1 MQLNL
6 THNLWEIGGD
16 FCFRIPYTK
25 APTLLSIETL
35 SVTSP
40 GPSISARIRH
50 AREQARLEPKAL
62 REALAKKGFDLSKTG
77 LHRLETIE
85 PMNPSV
91 KLIEAI
97 AEVTNVSPGWLLF
110 GTGTALKADAAAN
123 AIRGRV
129 LDTIEL
135 MSQALDMTSRQR
147 TSFDKW
153 LVSMRSTVPTTI
165 ERP

>member
-1 MQLNL
+1 M
-6 THNLWEIGGD
+6 
-16 FCFRIPYTK
+16 
-25 APTLLSIETL
+25 
-35 SVTSP
+35 SP
-40 GPSISARIRH
+40 SSNTISSRIRH
-50 AREQARLEPKAL
+50 AREQARLDPKAL
-62 REALAKKGFDLSKTG
+62 RQALSEKGFELSKTG

-85 PMNPSV
+85 PMNPSI

-97 AEVTNVSPGWLLF
+97 AQATNVSPGWLLF
-110 GTGTALKADAAAN
+110 GTGTALQPDVAAI

-135 MSQALDMTSRQR
+135 MSQALDMTQRQQ

-153 LVSMRSTVPTTI
+153 LVSMRATAPKVI

>member
-1 MQLNL
+1 M
-6 THNLWEIGGD
+6 
-16 FCFRIPYTK
+16 
-25 APTLLSIETL
+25 
-35 SVTSP
+35 TSP
-40 GPSISARIRH
+40 SSSISARIRH
-50 AREQARLEPKAL
+50 SREQARLEPKAL
-62 REALAKKGFDLSKTG
+62 REALAEKGFDLSKTG

-91 KLIEAI
+91 KLMEAI
-97 AEVTNVSPGWLLF
+97 AQVTNVSPGWLLF

-135 MSQALDMTSRQR
+135 MSQALDMTGRQQ

-153 LVSMRSTVPTTI
+153 LVSMRSTVPSKI

>member
-1 MQLNL
+1 MSLVI
-6 THNLWEIGGD
+6 EI
-16 FCFRIPYTK
+16 
-25 APTLLSIETL
+25 L

-40 GPSISARIRH
+40 SSSISARIRH

-62 REALAKKGFDLSKTG
+62 REALAQKGYDLSKTG

-91 KLIEAI
+91 KLMEAI
-97 AEVTNVSPGWLLF
+97 AQVTNVSPGWLLF

-135 MSQALDMTSRQR
+135 MSQALDMTGRQQ

-153 LVSMRSTVPTTI
+153 LASMRSTVPSKI

>member
-1 MQLNL
+1 M
-6 THNLWEIGGD
+6 
-16 FCFRIPYTK
+16 
-25 APTLLSIETL
+25 
-35 SVTSP
+35 TSP
-40 GPSISARIRH
+40 SSSISARIRH

-62 REALAKKGFDLSKTG
+62 REALAQKGFDLSKTG

-91 KLIEAI
+91 KLMEAI
-97 AEVTNVSPGWLLF
+97 AQVTNVSPGWLLF

-135 MSQALDMTSRQR
+135 MSQALDMTGRQQS
-147 TSFDKW
+147 SFDKW
-153 LVSMRSTVPTTI
+153 LASMRSTVPSRI

>member
-1 MQLNL
+1 M
-6 THNLWEIGGD
+6 
-16 FCFRIPYTK
+16 
-25 APTLLSIETL
+25 
-35 SVTSP
+35 TSP
-40 GPSISARIRH
+40 GPSISARIRY

-62 REALAKKGFDLSKTG
+62 REALATKGFDLSKTG
-77 LHRLETIE
+77 LHRLETVE

-97 AEVTNVSPGWLLF
+97 AELTNVSPGWLLF
-110 GTGTALKADAAAN
+110 GTGTALRADAAAN

-147 TSFDKW
+147 SSFDKW
-153 LVSMRSTVPTTI
+153 LASMRSSVPTTI

>member
-1 MQLNL
+1 M
-6 THNLWEIGGD
+6 
-16 FCFRIPYTK
+16 
-25 APTLLSIETL
+25 TLPS
-35 SVTSP
+35 S
-40 GPSISARIRH
+40 SISARIRH
-50 AREQARLEPKAL
+50 SREQARLEPKAL
-62 REALAKKGFDLSKTG
+62 REALSKKGFDLSKTG

-97 AEVTNVSPGWLLF
+97 AQVTNVSPGWLLF
-110 GTGTALKADAAAN
+110 GTGTALKADAAAD

-135 MSQALDMTSRQR
+135 MSQALDMTSRQQ

-153 LVSMRSTVPTTI
+153 LASMRSTAPTKI
-165 ERP
+165 VRP

>member
-1 MQLNL
+1 MSLVI
-6 THNLWEIGGD
+6 EI
-16 FCFRIPYTK
+16 
-25 APTLLSIETL
+25 L

-40 GPSISARIRH
+40 SSSISARIRH
-50 AREQARLEPKAL
+50 SREQARLEPKAL
-62 REALAKKGFDLSKTG
+62 REALAEKGFDLSKTG

-91 KLIEAI
+91 KLMEAI
-97 AEVTNVSPGWLLF
+97 AQVTNVSPGWLLF

-135 MSQALDMTSRQR
+135 MSQALDMTGRQQ

-153 LVSMRSTVPTTI
+153 LASMRSTVPSKI

>member
-1 MQLNL
+1 MDRAATPLVI
-6 THNLWEIGGD
+6 EI
-16 FCFRIPYTK
+16 
-25 APTLLSIETL
+25 L

-40 GPSISARIRH
+40 SSSISARIRH
-50 AREQARLEPKAL
+50 SREQARLEPKAL
-62 REALAKKGFDLSKTG
+62 REALAEKGFDLSKTG

-91 KLIEAI
+91 KLMEAI
-97 AEVTNVSPGWLLF
+97 AQVTNVSPGWLLF

-135 MSQALDMTSRQR
+135 MSQALDMTGRQQ

-153 LVSMRSTVPTTI
+153 LASMRSTVPSKI

>member
-1 MQLNL
+1 M
-6 THNLWEIGGD
+6 
-16 FCFRIPYTK
+16 
-25 APTLLSIETL
+25 
-35 SVTSP
+35 TSP

-50 AREQARLEPKAL
+50 SREQARLEPKAL

-110 GTGTALKADAAAN
+110 GTGTALQADAAAN

-135 MSQALDMTSRQR
+135 MSQALDMTARQQ

-153 LVSMRSTVPTTI
+153 LASMRSTVPTTI

>member
-1 MQLNL
+1 M
-6 THNLWEIGGD
+6 
-16 FCFRIPYTK
+16 
-25 APTLLSIETL
+25 TLPS
-35 SVTSP
+35 
-40 GPSISARIRH
+40 PSISARIRH

-62 REALAKKGFDLSKTG
+62 REALSKKGFDLSKTG

-85 PMNPSV
+85 PTNPSV

-110 GTGTALKADAAAN
+110 GQGTSLQADAAAN

-135 MSQALDMTSRQR
+135 MSQALDMNGRQR

-153 LVSMRSTVPTTI
+153 LASMRSTVPTII

>member
-1 MQLNL
+1 M
-6 THNLWEIGGD
+6 T
-16 FCFRIPYTK
+16 P
-25 APTLLSIETL
+25 PS
-35 SVTSP
+35 
-40 GPSISARIRH
+40 PSISWRIRH

-62 REALAKKGFDLSKTG
+62 REALARKGFDLSKTG

-85 PMNPSV
+85 PTNPSV

-97 AEVTNVSPGWLLF
+97 AEVTNVQPGWLLF
-110 GTGTALKADAAAN
+110 GTGTALQADAAAN

-135 MSQALDMTSRQR
+135 MSQALDMNARQR
-147 TSFDKW
+147 NSFDKW
-153 LVSMRSTVPTTI
+153 LASMRSTVPTVI

>member
-1 MQLNL
+1 M
-6 THNLWEIGGD
+6 
-16 FCFRIPYTK
+16 
-25 APTLLSIETL
+25 
-35 SVTSP
+35 TSP
-40 GPSISARIRH
+40 VSSISARIRH
-50 AREQARLEPKAL
+50 AREQARLEPKVL
-62 REALAKKGFDLSKTG
+62 REAIAKKGFDLSKTG

-110 GTGTALKADAAAN
+110 GTGTALQADAAAN

-129 LDTIEL
+129 LDTIGL
-135 MSQALDMTSRQR
+135 MSQALDMTGRQQ

-153 LVSMRSTVPTTI
+153 LVSMRSTVPTKI

>member
-1 MQLNL
+1 MPLVI
-6 THNLWEIGGD
+6 EI
-16 FCFRIPYTK
+16 
-25 APTLLSIETL
+25 L

-40 GPSISARIRH
+40 SASISARIRH

-62 REALAKKGFDLSKTG
+62 REALARKGFDLSKTG

-91 KLIEAI
+91 KLMEAI
-97 AEVTNVSPGWLLF
+97 AQVTNVSPGWLLF

-135 MSQALDMTSRQR
+135 MSQALDMTGRQQ

-153 LVSMRSTVPTTI
+153 LASMRSTVPSTI

>member
-1 MQLNL
+1 M
-6 THNLWEIGGD
+6 
-16 FCFRIPYTK
+16 
-25 APTLLSIETL
+25 TL
-35 SVTSP
+35 P

-50 AREQARLEPKAL
+50 SREQARLDPKAL
-62 REALAKKGFDLSKTG
+62 RKALAEKGFDLSKTG

-97 AEVTNVSPGWLLF
+97 ADVTNVSPGWLLF
-110 GTGTALKADAAAN
+110 GTGTAIQADAAAN

-135 MSQALDMTSRQR
+135 MSQALDMTTRQQ

-153 LVSMRSTVPTTI
+153 LESMRSTVPKI
-165 ERP
+165 VQRP

>member
-1 MQLNL
+1 M
-6 THNLWEIGGD
+6 I
-16 FCFRIPYTK
+16 
-25 APTLLSIETL
+25 S
-35 SVTSP
+35 TSQP
-40 GPSISARIRH
+40 ISSRIRQ
-50 AREQARLEPKAL
+50 AREQAGLDPKAL
-62 REALAKKGFDLSKTG
+62 RVALSTRGIDLSKTG

-91 KLIEAI
+91 KLISAI
-97 AEVTNVSPGWLLF
+97 AEITNVSPGWLLF
-110 GTGTALKADAAAN
+110 GTGTALQADAAAN

-135 MSQALDMTSRQR
+135 MSQALDMTARQQ

-153 LVSMRSTVPTTI
+153 LMSMRSTVPKTI